1 MQQSQTLCPTAPG
14 AASGSQDVF
23 HWGSSWGLSVTP
35 SPQGL
40 GLRSSCFLG
49 KGARVRG
56 ATRRQA
62 CSHPQPP
69 TPDCSPWTDAA
80 PPWAPAGFP

>member
-1 MQQSQTLCPTAPG
+1 MQQSRMLCPTTTG
-14 AASGSQDVF
+14 AASGNQDIF
-23 HWGSSWGLSVTP
+23 HWDNSWGLSVTP
-35 SPQGL
+35 FPQGL

-49 KGARVRG
+49 NGAGVRG

-62 CSHPQPP
+62 CSHPLPL
-69 TPDCSPWTDAA
+69 TPDYSPWTDAA